1 MISGKVKVST
11 AGIAFLVAENK
22 RRDVTLK
29 GVRAAAKV
37 LERAAKAEAPRR
49 TGMLRKAQGVLA
61 KKGRKGTT
69 TSFAVQGAKK
79 RTEKMVAPPGR
90 KKAVRVVPAF
100 YDHLV
105 QGGTKPHSVSKGER
119 LGREKQT
126 NSKGRIFGR
135 QVAQTSQ
142 TGKPHPGA
150 RPNPYRKRAWSASQG
165 SAGEA
170 GLVAMAEAERK
181 LIAQAAAKSLSV
193 R

>member
-1 MISGKVKVST
+1 MISGTVKVST
-11 AGIAFLVAENK
+11 AGIEFLVAENK

-29 GVRAAAKV
+29 GARAAAKV
-37 LERAAKAEAPRR
+37 LERAAKNESPRR

-90 KKAVRVVPAF
+90 SKPQRIVPAF

-119 LGREKQT
+119 LGREQRT
-126 NSKGRIFGR
+126 NKRGRVFGR

-142 TGKPHPGA
+142 TGKLHPGA
-150 RPNPYRKRAWSASQG
+150 KPNPYRKRAWSSSQVA
-165 SAGEA
+165 AGEA
-170 GLVAMAEAERK
+170 GLAAMAEAEQK
-181 LIAQAAAKSLSV
+181 LLAKAAAK